1 MSELI
6 NTLCSG
12 GRLIVTENSVIIK
25 LGNIKEEA
33 LPRAGLTVSS
43 KMGGGSIIGTRTMTF
58 QSQGGKPVTVRNV
71 AKKKADQIVALLR

>member
-33 LPRAGLTVSS
+33 LPRAGLTAAKWAAALSS
-43 KMGGGSIIGTRTMTF
+43 AHA
-58 QSQGGKPVTVRNV
+58 Q
-71 AKKKADQIVALLR
+71 